1 MDDEKGR
8 EREAGGR
15 ARRKERGGII
25 EKGSKNWGNFILYA
39 GFGKTNPR
47 VYPSFTSISCFLRD
61 DKRTKGSWRRLSV
74 NRAIIRRFARDFRPN
89 ECRQPGQYRLTNI
102 IPH

>member
-1 MDDEKGR
+1 MEKFYFIILGFGVRRIHGFILRLYPYRVFHAMTKGR
-8 EREAGGR
+8 RDLAEAV
-15 ARRKERGGII
+15 
-25 EKGSKNWGNFILYA
+25 L
-39 GFGKTNPR
+39 
-47 VYPSFTSISCFLRD
+47 L
-61 DKRTKGSWRRLSV
+61 LV